1 MGARLVQVE
10 VGKQC
15 MEAAPVGKRELGE
28 YLEGGV
34 EWKRLLKMGEMTASL
49 C

>member
-10 VGKQC
+10 VWRQC
-15 MEAAPVGKRELGE
+15 MEATPVGKRELGE

-34 EWKRLLKMGEMTASL
+34 EGKMEEMTASL